1 MRMKS
6 SAKLFLLLVC
16 FYWVQVNAAQTGT
29 ITGRVLAPDKQ
40 PVDYASV
47 FLKGTSVA
55 VYSDEEGFFIIKD
68 ITPGHYTLAASR
80 VGYEEG
86 NYPVKVEPGKTV
98 RLGDLVLRDAGQ
110 VDEILV
116 VGKSEARR
124 VKELSLPLAAI
135 DLQQLRSTN
144 KDMNRLLNT
153 ATGVRVREEGGLG
166 SGYSFNLNGF
176 SGKQVKF
183 FLDGIPMDQFGS
195 SFGMNALSPT
205 MINRIDI
212 YKGVL
217 PVGLGADALGGAVNL
232 ITRRDANYLDASYS
246 IGSFNTHKASVN
258 AAVTNLRTGFTAR
271 VHAFFNYS
279 DNDYNVFVPVVDLET
294 GRKGESQWV
303 KRFHDAYRSAGMK
316 FETGWTNTAFADL
329 LLFGIVLSGDD
340 REIQNGVTMEKVYG
354 GITRNSQS
362 LIPSV
367 RFQKK
372 NLFADGLDVSLYG
385 TYQANRDRYTDT
397 TAYVYNWLGDRI
409 PRKSSSAAEITRS
422 RKKEINREWLTVGN
436 ADYRLTERQSLT
448 MNYLFTHYDR
458 KISDQE
464 VPDKKEYRIPQ
475 SYAKHVLGLGWNAA
489 YARWNATAFAKLY
502 RMKGRSYEYVDQYQE
517 TERLEEFTTHFS
529 RVGYGAAFTWF
540 FFTGFQAKASYE
552 HTFRLPDGVEMFGDG
567 LFNLRN
573 PNLKPESSD
582 NYNLSLNYH
591 GLIRKKHLLSAEAGV
606 LFRDSRDFIQKELKD
621 PSTTYV
627 NLDKVKTW
635 GVEAGVNYEWNSL
648 LRAGV
653 QLTYQHITDNAPYYY
668 NTDGYVGTGKQE
680 NFHYKDRL
688 PNIPYLFGNGSLGV
702 RFRDVVFR
710 DSELSIG
717 YDLNYVHDYFLS
729 WPSLGSKD
737 SKAVIPSQL
746 SHDLSLA
753 YSLANGR
760 YNVNL
765 ECTNIGNALLYDN
778 YMLQKPGRAFSI
790 KLRYFIGK

>member
-6 SAKLFLLLVC
+6 SWKHFLFLVC
-16 FYWVQVNAAQTGT
+16 ICCIQVHAAQTGT
-29 ITGRVLAPDKQ
+29 VTGRLLAPDKQ
-40 PVDYASV
+40 PLDFASV

-55 VYSDEEGFFIIKD
+55 VYSDEEGYFTIRGV
-68 ITPGHYTLAASR
+68 TPGHYTLAASR

-86 NYPVKVEPGKTV
+86 NYPVRVEAGKTL
-98 RLGDLVLRDAGQ
+98 RMGDLVLLDAGQ
-110 VDEILV
+110 VDEVLV
-116 VGKSEARR
+116 IGKSEARR
-124 VKELSLPLAAI
+124 VKELSLPVAAI

-183 FLDGIPMDQFGS
+183 FLDGVPMDQYGS
-195 SFGMNALSPT
+195 SFGINALSP
-205 MINRIDI
+205 NLVSRVKI

-232 ITRRDANYLDASYS
+232 VSRRDANYLDISYS
-246 IGSFNTHKASVN
+246 LGSFNTHKASVN
-258 AAVTNLRTGFTAR
+258 AAVTNSRTGFTTR

-279 DNDYNVFVPVVDLET
+279 DNDYKVFVPIVNLET
-294 GRKGESQWV
+294 GKKGESEWAR
-303 KRFHDAYRSAGMK
+303 RFHDAYRSAGLK
-316 FETGWTNTAFADL
+316 FETGWTNVRFADQL
-329 LLFGIVLSGDD
+329 LLGVVVSGDD
-340 REIQNGVTMEKVYG
+340 QEIQNGVTMEKVYG

-367 RFQKK
+367 KYQKK
-372 NLFADGLDVSLYG
+372 DLFLDGLDVSLYA
-385 TYQANRDRYTDT
+385 TYNASRNHYTDT
-397 TAYVYNWLGDRI
+397 TAYVYNWHGDRI
-409 PRKSSSAAEITRS
+409 PRQSAGAAELSRS
-422 RKKEINREWLTVGN
+422 RKKETGREWMAIGN
-436 ADYRLTERQSLT
+436 AGYRLTGRHSLT
-448 MNYLFTHYDR
+448 VNYVFTHYDR
-458 KISDQE
+458 KISDRE
-464 VPDKKEYRIPQ
+464 IPDKKEYKIPQ
-475 SYAKHVLGLGWNAA
+475 RYAKQVAGLGWNAA
-489 YARWNATAFAKLY
+489 YDRWNATAFAKLY

-517 TERLEEFTTHFS
+517 TERLEPFTTRFS
-529 RVGYGAAFTWF
+529 RIGYGAAFTWF
-540 FFTGFQAKASYE
+540 FRDGLQAKASYE
-552 HTFRLPDGVEMFGDG
+552 HTYRLPDGTEMFGDG

-573 PNLKPESSD
+573 PDLKPESSD

-591 GLIRKKHLLSAEAGV
+591 GFLRKKHLLNAEAGV
-606 LFRDSRDFIQKELKD
+606 LFRNSRDFIQKELKD

-627 NLDKVKTW
+627 NLDQVKTW
-635 GVEAGVNYEWNSL
+635 GVEAGVNYEWNSM

-653 QLTYQHITDNAPYYY
+653 QMTYQRITDNAPYYY
-668 NTDGYVGTGKQE
+668 NTDGYVGSGKQE

-688 PNIPYLFGNGSLGV
+688 PNIPYLFGNGSLGL
-702 RFRDVVFR
+702 RFRDVGFSG
-710 DSELSIG
+710 SELSFG

-746 SHDLSLA
+746 SHDVSVA
-753 YSLANGR
+753 YSLCNGR
-760 YNVNL
+760 YNLNL